1 MAWARN
7 GTSDTLS
14 GTADVMTIS
23 DLTAKKFNVF
33 LQHDIGDTGDENH
46 QYRFDNNAN
55 TDYAY
60 RFSWVGTADTTYTSQ
75 TQLSFSDTN
84 TQQDGFTVM
93 YGVNIDSEEKLVIGF
108 FAQEYGSG
116 AATAPARCEMVG
128 KVDTTTNS
136 GQYTR
141 IDAIQGST
149 GGWLSGS
156 NLSALTGDETETVTL
171 QDGTI
176 FEETDT
182 NKSYIWSSSS
192 QTWTQL

>member
-7 GTSDTLS
+7 GTPNTLS
-14 GTADVMTIS
+14 GTADVITIS

-60 RFSWVGTADTTYTSQ
+60 RYSWVGTADATGTSQ
-75 TQLSFSDTN
+75 TLLSFADTN

-93 YGVNIDSEEKLVIGF
+93 YGINIDSEEKLVIGWI
-108 FAQEYGSG
+108 ALEYGSG

-141 IDAIQGST
+141 IDALQQST

-156 NLSALTGDETETVTL
+156 NLTAI
-171 QDGTI
+171 GT
-176 FEETDT
+176 D
-182 NKSYIWSSSS
+182 
-192 QTWTQL
+192 

>member
-7 GTSDTLS
+7 GTPDTLS

-33 LQHDIGDTGDENH
+33 LQHDIGDTNDENH
-46 QYRFDNNAN
+46 QYTFDNNGN

-60 RFSWVGTADTTYTSQ
+60 RYSWVGGADATATSQ
-75 TQLSFSDTN
+75 VELSFADTN
-84 TQQDGFTVM
+84 TQQDGFIVM
-93 YGVNIDSEEKLVIGF
+93 YGINIDSEEKLVIGWL
-108 FAQEYGSG
+108 AQEYGSG

-141 IDAIQGST
+141 IDALQQST

-156 NLSALTGDETETVTL
+156 NLSAI
-171 QDGTI
+171 GT
-176 FEETDT
+176 D
-182 NKSYIWSSSS
+182 
-192 QTWTQL
+192 